1 MENGQEVRQKPG
13 ASPEEPRTDRT
24 VPKGR
29 SRPRKV
35 CSPPGTRERRPG
47 AAPGSGSD
55 TESHVPVTG
64 CAPSRPSV
72 RPGVGNP
79 KRPFAPA
86 VAAPPPRRRPPPP
99 ASAARYP
106 DVTSPAGRAHGGR
119 GFGPGWGLAA
129 HAQSCRPTRMRD
141 PERADGGRSCGRGVE
156 RPLPRPH
163 AGPAPA
169 RGAEGTAGRRPA
181 DGRAAAAAGAEERG
195 RWGRG
200 AGPVAFRAAEA
211 LGFSPG
217 ERGLWGW
224 RLPRCPRPAV
234 AAAARPPSAFWQ
246 DTEQQW
252 PCVPF
257 ESNEDR
263 CPWKVLSGG
272 WPIGNQ
278 TATGT
283 WGPNT
288 VLGAVST
295 IDLKESSGPPS
306 APPTKRHCRSLSEL
320 AHCHS
325 LWRPSCS
332 RVWTPVSKRWCHSG
346 GNATLQESLG
356 ASLPRGAA
364 PLDRT
369 LLVAGPTSPPAPQ
382 PSSASGGCMDSCEGS
397 SGLPRRPRV
406 PSWRHR
412 LSLSQEHLAEVGT
425 ALPSTSSSPSS
436 TPELDRRLGL
446 LRCCSQPC
454 VLVGR
459 KWQRKR
465 RREEGTRWPR
475 PSLDFLKM
483 TQTLKNSK
491 SLCSLDYEDEEEDDA
506 QVKLTP
512 YDPHGLTGI
521 VTPGS
526 NPLRVCPRPCCP
538 SPWAS
543 GEPMAAEGEGGSSG
557 DPSDWDSAGEE
568 GIFPPSRGELDLG
581 QIENN

>member
-1 MENGQEVRQKPG
+1 MVTFITEKLQNQSLDDLVCKSYD
-13 ASPEEPRTDRT
+13 ASQHSGRTL
-24 VPKGR
+24 
-29 SRPRKV
+29 S
-35 CSPPGTRERRPG
+35 S
-47 AAPGSGSD
+47 SG
-55 TESHVPVTG
+55 HV
-64 CAPSRPSV
+64 
-72 RPGVGNP
+72 
-79 KRPFAPA
+79 F
-86 VAAPPPRRRPPPP
+86 
-99 ASAARYP
+99 
-106 DVTSPAGRAHGGR
+106 
-119 GFGPGWGLAA
+119 
-129 HAQSCRPTRMRD
+129 
-141 PERADGGRSCGRGVE
+141 
-156 RPLPRPH
+156 
-163 AGPAPA
+163 
-169 RGAEGTAGRRPA
+169 
-181 DGRAAAAAGAEERG
+181 
-195 RWGRG
+195 
-200 AGPVAFRAAEA
+200 
-211 LGFSPG
+211 
-217 ERGLWGW
+217 
-224 RLPRCPRPAV
+224 
-234 AAAARPPSAFWQ
+234 
-246 DTEQQW
+246 
-252 PCVPF
+252 PF

-295 IDLKESSGPPS
+295 IDLRESSGPPS

-346 GNATLQESLG
+346 GSAMLQESLG

-369 LLVAGPTSPPAPQ
+369 LLVAGPTLSPAPQ
-382 PSSASGGCMDSCEGS
+382 PPSASGGCVDSYEGS
-397 SGLPRRPRV
+397 SGLPWRPRV

-436 TPELDRRLGL
+436 TPELGRRLGL

-483 TQTLKNSK
+483 TRTLKNSK
-491 SLCSLDYEDEEEDDA
+491 SLCSLDYEDEEEDDS

-521 VTPGS
+521 VTSGS

-543 GEPMAAEGEGGSSG
+543 GEPMAAEGEGGSSR

-568 GIFPPSRGELDLG
+568 GVFPPSRGELDLG